1 MSRSKEGRD
10 ANLGADSEGNETV
23 SEGTSTGSL
32 DRRLG
37 AKGQTDYT
45 PGRESSRE
53 YPRRSTS
60 SRGRAENE
68 QSNRTYN
75 RSDYGSG
82 SRGRME
88 PDYRGEGRYGRSSG
102 QSTRGTNREDTG
114 DVYSRSFGEPVAQ
127 RGANTTGNR
136 YGAYAQ
142 REAGRENQR
151 EGQGRYGD
159 REDYRSREN
168 YQGRYQN
175 DYDRYGR
182 SGGTSRDAG
191 YGNYERDNRSE
202 RSGGYERDYE
212 MNRSASNRGFGR
224 QSEEP
229 DYREERNR
237 GYSGRGYLRCGDI
250 MTKDITTCMPT
261 TTLREIAEKLDDENI
276 GSLPVLENG
285 RLIGIVT
292 DRDIVCR
299 VLAEGGDTRNAT
311 AASAMSEDLITANV
325 DDSLYDAIDKMGEH
339 QIRRLPVVDIN
350 GRLRGMLS
358 LADIAL
364 EAEAD
369 QELSQ
374 AVEKISRPTR
384 NQSRKV

>member
-1 MSRSKEGRD
+1 M
-10 ANLGADSEGNETV
+10 
-23 SEGTSTGSL
+23 
-32 DRRLG
+32 
-37 AKGQTDYT
+37 
-45 PGRESSRE
+45 ES
-53 YPRRSTS
+53 
-60 SRGRAENE
+60 
-68 QSNRTYN
+68 
-75 RSDYGSG
+75 
-82 SRGRME
+82 
-88 PDYRGEGRYGRSSG
+88 DYRGEGRYGRTSG
-102 QSTRGTNREDTG
+102 YSTRGTNREDTG
-114 DVYSRSFGEPVAQ
+114 DVYSRSFGEPVMQ

-142 REAGRENQR
+142 REAGRE
-151 EGQGRYGD
+151 GRYGE

-168 YQGRYQN
+168 YQGRYQSE
-175 DYDRYGR
+175 YDRYNRGGGAGR
-182 SGGTSRDAG
+182 DTG
-191 YGNYERDNRSE
+191 YGSYDRDNRSE
-202 RSGGYERDYE
+202 RSGSYDRDYE

-224 QSEEP
+224 QSEEV
-229 DYREERNR
+229 DYRDERNR
-237 GYSGRGYLRCGDI
+237 GYSGRSYLRCGDI
-250 MTKDITTCMPT
+250 MTKDISTCMPN
-261 TTLREIAEKLDDENI
+261 TTLREVAEKLDDENI

-299 VLAEGGDTRNAT
+299 VLAEGMDTRNAT
-311 AASAMSEDLITANV
+311 ASAAMSEDLITVFV

-369 QELSQ
+369 QELAN
-374 AVEKISRPTR
+374 AVEKISRPSP